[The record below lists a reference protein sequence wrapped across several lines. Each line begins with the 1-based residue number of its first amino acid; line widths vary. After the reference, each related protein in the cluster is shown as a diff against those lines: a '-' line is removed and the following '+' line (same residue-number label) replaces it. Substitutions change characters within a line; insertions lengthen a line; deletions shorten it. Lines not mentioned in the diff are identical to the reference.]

1 MNLTINASQQVIN
14 GDGNKKLMKIDFNYS
29 SNKTIIPAIR
39 HEDGINNAIIANLP
53 FLTEFRTFN
62 ATMKSPTD
70 LYLYTPDGNLIRKVP
85 KNVMIG
91 QGNVQGNN
99 TNSYAEI
106 NFRSISGDI
115 KNINVFLDDH
125 YSKKFV
131 SQEIILRE
139 IMRDFTLFR
148 ENTLAF
154 FYGKNVRINLFIN
167 LDLQNHFNKYEFNCS
182 HISTFLNDGVVCEQ
196 QIYFVELAP
205 TSDYSFVK
213 RLSELY
219 IGTVKSFSSEGFV
232 RELQIPNVI
241 WFKDDARCAI
251 SYNNERGVLNT
262 RYNSSESYEFSVY
275 ILVHNPLLANE
286 IKIGSETIV
295 GDLYTL
301 INSASWAIF
310 VVMVKPIMEKYNTVT
325 VMRWIFLFGSFYI
338 LPIGLDD
345 FTKTDWSRFN
355 DYAIFATCFV
365 VIATTFFA
373 YLLNIYGLKSLSP
386 STVSAYIYLQPF
398 LASIFA
404 IIMEKDSLTLTKLFS
419 GILIIFGLYLI
430 NKKSKK
436 TTYD

>member
-1 MNLTINASQQVIN
+1 
-14 GDGNKKLMKIDFNYS
+14 MKIDFNYS
-29 SNKTIIPAIR
+29 SNKTIIPAIKY
-39 HEDGINNAIIANLP
+39 EDSINNAIIANLP

-85 KNVMIG
+85 KNIMIG

-106 NFRSISGDI
+106 NFRSISGDV

-131 SQEIILRE
+131 SQEIILHE
-139 IMRDFTLFR
+139 IIRDFSLFK

-154 FYGKNVRINLFIN
+154 FYGKNVTINLFIN

-241 WFKDDARCAI
+241 WFKDDAKCMI
-251 SYNNERGVLNT
+251 SYNNERGVLNAK
-262 RYNSSESYEFSVY
+262 YNSSESYEFSVY
-275 ILVHNPLLANE
+275 LLVHNPLLDNE
-286 IKIGSETIV
+286 IKIGSEIIV
-295 GDLYTL
+295 VTDD
-301 INSASWAIF
+301 
-310 VVMVKPIMEKYNTVT
+310 KPIFEKFDFSILEELFDYIVNSKTVD
-325 VMRWIFLFGSFYI
+325 VELQRSEI
-338 LPIGLDD
+338 LKLNPFRFMLGINPLLMD
-345 FTKTDWSRFN
+345 KTLEIAN
-355 DYAIFATCFV
+355 IEKIFASKLV
-365 VIATTFFA
+365 QYI
-373 YLLNIYGLKSLSP
+373 IYDIQSKQDVLSDDSP
-386 STVSAYIYLQPF
+386 SPPVRLGGGGGPYKPSPMARQ
-398 LASIFA
+398 SSC
-404 IIMEKDSLTLTKLFS
+404 M
-419 GILIIFGLYLI
+419 
-430 NKKSKK
+430 
-436 TTYD
+436 

>member
-139 IMRDFTLFR
+139 IMLDFTLFR

-295 GDLYTL
+295 VTND
-301 INSASWAIF
+301 
-310 VVMVKPIMEKYNTVT
+310 KPIFEKFDFSILEELFDYIVNSKTVD
-325 VMRWIFLFGSFYI
+325 VELQRSEIIKLNPFRFMLGINPL
-338 LPIGLDD
+338 LMD
-345 FTKTDWSRFN
+345 KTLEIAN
-355 DYAIFATCFV
+355 IEKIFATKLV
-365 VIATTFFA
+365 QYI
-373 YLLNIYGLKSLSP
+373 IYDIQCKQDVLSDDSFTP
-386 STVSAYIYLQPF
+386 SP
-398 LASIFA
+398 LARLGGGGGGPYKPSPLA
-404 IIMEKDSLTLTKLFS
+404 RQSSCM
-419 GILIIFGLYLI
+419 
-430 NKKSKK
+430 
-436 TTYD
+436 